1 MSKFLSIVSQP
12 QESTNEEVLRSL
24 CARFNF
30 SKEIG
35 VFQNDFVNLPA
46 EDQDNLVRK
55 FYFDHLPINNN
66 DNNNNNNNNNN
77 NIDFS
82 IGNAIQRSAGITM
95 ENVISDGKT
104 EMKISTDNESEKKKS
119 INLWENF
126 GYFDSVP
133 VTFSIEKANLSENTL
148 FYLNQG

>member
-35 VFQNDFVNLPA
+35 VFQNDFVNLSA

-66 DNNNNNNNNNN
+66 DNNNNN

-104 EMKISTDNESEKKKS
+104 EMKISTDM
-119 INLWENF
+119 
-126 GYFDSVP
+126 
-133 VTFSIEKANLSENTL
+133 KAKRK
-148 FYLNQG
+148 NQ

>member
-12 QESTNEEVLRSL
+12 QECTNEEVLRSL

-35 VFQNDFVNLPA
+35 VFQNDFVNLSA

-55 FYFDHLPINNN
+55 FYFDHLPIDNN
-66 DNNNNNNNNNN
+66 DNNNN

-133 VTFSIEKANLSENTL
+133 VTFSIDKANLSENTL

>member
-1 MSKFLSIVSQP
+1 
-12 QESTNEEVLRSL
+12 
-24 CARFNF
+24 
-30 SKEIG
+30 
-35 VFQNDFVNLPA
+35 
-46 EDQDNLVRK
+46 
-55 FYFDHLPINNN
+55 
-66 DNNNNNNNNNN
+66 
-77 NIDFS
+77 
-82 IGNAIQRSAGITM
+82 M

-104 EMKISTDNESEKKKS
+104 EMKISTDNEGEKKKL

>member
-1 MSKFLSIVSQP
+1 MSKFLAIVSQP
-12 QESTNEEVLRSL
+12 QES
-24 CARFNF
+24 
-30 SKEIG
+30 I
-35 VFQNDFVNLPA
+35 

-66 DNNNNNNNNNN
+66 YNNNNNNDN

-95 ENVISDGKT
+95 ENVISGGKT

-119 INLWENF
+119 NLWENF

-133 VTFSIEKANLSENTL
+133 VTFSIEKANLPENTL
-148 FYLNQG
+148 FYLNQGYQTYKYDKKNILY